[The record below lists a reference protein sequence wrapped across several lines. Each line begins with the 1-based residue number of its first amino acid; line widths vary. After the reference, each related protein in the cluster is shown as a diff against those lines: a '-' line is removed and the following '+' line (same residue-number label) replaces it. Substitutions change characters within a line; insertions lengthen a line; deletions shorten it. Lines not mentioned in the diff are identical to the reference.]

1 MTPDRPNNR
10 IDAALSQVAAS
21 LHETIRIAEERAE
34 QAEAE
39 LDEMVRIFTESKAP
53 TPQPKPQP
61 QPTSPVYYPDSLFLN
76 ALTGSYQSARTLH
89 NKLRSSGVS
98 KASIYARFQRLAND
112 PKSGVEGQGYHYRRK
127 ASVVAPVRV
136 IPPVRKVRG
145 NPLDKGRM
153 SKPTAVTRP
162 TPPATG
168 LGEITREFWSNGLR
182 VVVTV
187 SGSAGQVQ
195 A

>member
-10 IDAALSQVAAS
+10 IDHALNEISNAFRNN
-21 LHETIRIAEERAE
+21 IRIAEA
-34 QAEAE
+34 QAEKAMEE
-39 LDEMVRIFTESKAP
+39 LVRAFALTDRPAAK
-53 TPQPKPQP
+53 PQPKAVSK
-61 QPTSPVYYPDSLFLN
+61 PTVYYPDSLFLN

-98 KASIYARFQRLAND
+98 KASIYARFERLAND
-112 PKSGVEGQGYHYRRK
+112 PKSGVEGQGHHYRRK
-127 ASVVAPVRV
+127 ASVVAPVPV
-136 IPPVRKVRG
+136 IRPVRKVRG
-145 NPLDKGRM
+145 NALDKGKM
-153 SKPTAVTRP
+153 SKPSAVKRA
-162 TPPATG
+162 TPPASG

-187 SGSAGQVQ
+187 SGSDGQVH

>member
-10 IDAALSQVAAS
+10 IDDALNEISKAFR
-21 LHETIRIAEERAE
+21 ENIRIAEA
-34 QAEAE
+34 QAETAMEE
-39 LDEMVRIFTESKAP
+39 LVRALSVTNRPAAKSEPKAVSKP
-53 TPQPKPQP
+53 I
-61 QPTSPVYYPDSLFLN
+61 VYYPDSLFLN

-127 ASVVAPVRV
+127 ASVVAPVPVTR
-136 IPPVRKVRG
+136 PVRKVRG
-145 NPLDKGRM
+145 NALDRGKM
-153 SKPTAVTRP
+153 SKPTAVTRA
-162 TPPATG
+162 TPPASG
-168 LGEITREFWSNGLR
+168 LGETTREFWSNGLR
-182 VVVTV
+182 VVVTI
-187 SGSAGQVQ
+187 SGSDGRVQ